1 MTISCINKLAMFIY
15 DEGKGQ
21 RLTNVDEFCA
31 GVDKDSA
38 QGKKCATNFPS
49 SLGDCV

>member
-1 MTISCINKLAMFIY
+1 MFIY